1 MICISWFL
9 ATQLQLLLWIP
20 VSILSSIKE
29 KRLVEGNSYNYL
41 WAQLYSLYVTGLSFH
56 NLQFLLQNVVFCAVF
71 RYSGSFCAFTEVSLK

>member
-41 WAQLYSLYVTGLSFH
+41 WAQLYGLYVTGLSFH